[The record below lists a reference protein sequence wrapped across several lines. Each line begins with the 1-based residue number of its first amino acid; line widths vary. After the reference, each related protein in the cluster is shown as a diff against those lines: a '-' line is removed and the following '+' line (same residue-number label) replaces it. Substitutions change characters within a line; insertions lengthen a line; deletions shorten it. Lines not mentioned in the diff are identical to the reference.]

1 MAAKMPSLA
10 PPKQLG
16 VGSAPHLSKMLEPD
30 GFLQATTKRRCPSR
44 AHTPGTAI
52 EAVPPLHRRLPLA
65 GARAG

>member
-52 EAVPPLHRRLPLA
+52 
-65 GARAG
+65 